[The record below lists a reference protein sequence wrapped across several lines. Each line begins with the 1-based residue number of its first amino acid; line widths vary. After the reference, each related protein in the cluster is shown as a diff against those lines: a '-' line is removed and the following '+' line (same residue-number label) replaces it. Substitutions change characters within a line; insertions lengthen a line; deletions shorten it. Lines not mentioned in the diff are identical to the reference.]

1 MSNSYQRLICGLI
14 RSMAR
19 LSIRRLG
26 IRSCCAPGK
35 AGRLE
40 RIESNGLL
48 FGVIPDPE
56 CPVRELARS
65 VQVTGFCFIQMDW
78 TSRRKAVENP
88 LANGSSKNC
97 FASIHSV
104 HQPDHWS

>member
-1 MSNSYQRLICGLI
+1 MSNTYQRLICGLI

-65 VQVTGFCFIQMDW
+65 VQVTGFCCTPMDW
-78 TSRRKAVENP
+78 SSRRMPVENP
-88 LANGSSKNC
+88 SATGSSKK
-97 FASIHSV
+97 
-104 HQPDHWS
+104 